1 MVAAAAAEVPV
12 VVITVMV
19 EGSGKARVV
28 AGVEVR
34 VAVLDGVG
42 APLVTDQVFF
52 LHILNCYAYAS

>member
-1 MVAAAAAEVPV
+1 MVAAAEVPV